1 MTRYRS
7 RVRLAGGLLAAL
19 LLVSACQAD
28 TASPRPSPSSGG
40 SPSASPGEPAA
51 DLTISE
57 ALRAAVEPAGIR
69 QHLDELLEIAEANDG
84 IRAAGTAGYVE
95 SVSYVADELR
105 AAGYAVTVDE
115 FTFPFFIETAP
126 AKLTANDQTFVGP
139 HHLHALIFS
148 ASGDITAPVVAV
160 AVSDDGQPIGSGGCD
175 SDDWVDFPAGA
186 IAVVGA
192 GPCGRRQMVDH
203 AQTADAAA
211 LIMSSPAYEPGSLR
225 RPTLLRPDGIHI
237 PAVYASGPAGAALRR
252 AAAQGSSVHLSVLTL
267 IEDRVTANVIAE
279 RGGIGA
285 GSVADEVVMVGGHL
299 DSVLD
304 GPGIND
310 NGSGT
315 MTILEMAQ
323 QLAELE
329 PTPRTVRFAFW
340 SGEELGLYGSRD
352 WVGRQ
357 SDDQLHAIVAYL
369 NLDMLGSSN
378 YGRFVYAPAGIAD
391 SEEITAAFGAYFDT
405 VGLAY
410 ETLDLGGGSDHAPFD
425 DALVPNGG
433 LFSGASELKS
443 DAQAELFGG
452 EAGEPMSP
460 CYHLACDTMDEINDA
475 ALDEMSDAAA
485 HVLMLLLTGYPTD
498 SD

>member
-1 MTRYRS
+1 MTPFRS
-7 RVRLAGGLLAAL
+7 YARLARALLAAL

-28 TASPRPSPSSGG
+28 TAPPRPSPSSGG
-40 SPSASPGEPAA
+40 SPSARPVSA

-57 ALRAAVEPAGIR
+57 ALRAAVEPAAIR

-84 IRAAGTAGYVE
+84 IRAAGTPGYTA

-105 AAGYAVTVDE
+105 AAGYTVTVDE
-115 FTFPFFIETAP
+115 FTLPFFIETAP
-126 AKLTANDQTFVGP
+126 AELAANDQTFVGAD
-139 HHLHALIFS
+139 HLHALIFS
-148 ASGDITAPVVAV
+148 ASGDITAAVVAV

-186 IAVVGA
+186 VAVVGA

-203 AQTADAAA
+203 AQRADAAA
-211 LIMSSPAYEPGSLR
+211 LIVSSPAYEPRSLR
-225 RPTLLRPDGIHI
+225 RPTLLRPDGIDI
-237 PAVYASGPAGAALRR
+237 PAVYASGPAGSALRQAAAL
-252 AAAQGSSVHLSVLTL
+252 GSSIHLSVHTL

-279 RGGIGA
+279 RAGIGA
-285 GSVADEVVMVGGHL
+285 GTVADEVVMVGGHL

-329 PTPRTVRFAFW
+329 PTPRSVRFAFW
-340 SGEELGLYGSRD
+340 SAEELGLYGSRD

-369 NLDMLGSSN
+369 NFDMLASAN

-391 SEEITAAFGAYFDT
+391 SEEITAAFEGYFDS
-405 VGLAY
+405 VGLTY
-410 ETLDLGGGSDHAPFD
+410 ETLDLGGASDHAPFD

-433 LFSGASELKS
+433 LFSGATELKT
-443 DAQAELFGG
+443 DGQAELFGG
-452 EAGEPMSP
+452 EAREPMSP
-460 CYHLACDTMDEINDA
+460 CYHLACDTMDEVNDT
-475 ALDEMSDAAA
+475 ALDELSDAAA
-485 HVLMLLLTGYPTD
+485 HVLMVLLTN
-498 SD
+498 